1 MASPAAPGAAG
12 GPGALEAGGGYV
24 ALGGEERQDSGSKSR
39 YGSEF
44 LRSVRCGA
52 CTKYRRATL
61 GAWAGVF
68 LVVAFVG
75 PAVVDWRFRRGISTA
90 LDLSSPDGPSYA
102 AWLSS
107 DAGTVIAYDVYYFDV
122 TNADAVAYAGARPVV
137 VEKGPYA
144 YREKYAK
151 FDVDWKKGGK
161 DVEYFE
167 RDWYEFDPSRSCD
180 GCRET
185 DTVTTADVVVAS
197 LGEAVDGLGAGD
209 ATTAAVAKYAL
220 KLVLCQGQGRS
231 RASPFVTRTIK
242 DLHFGRWDDPT
253 LAALVG
259 AVDAVPSPLRDKV
272 PSFLTELTTY
282 VPGFQTNYTSDDLTR
297 RLCGAKDRVDAGVR
311 KAGANVEERLAVEL
325 LEALGVEERVDVR
338 LRVGVQEAA
347 HEGRVHVAA
356 ARDEHGPQ
364 ADLVAEDAVE
374 GLALRQVLHEPHE
387 ALRLLL
393 VAQAHAARDEVPLG
407 HVRLLQRPPRARHD
421 VRADR
426 RQQHA
431 DLGVRVELAEAGR
444 VGLAEGEREPG
455 PVHHRE
461 LLGLEEGRAVLRRA
475 RRAGPREDAEVE
487 VDHGQ
492 GLLPREVLVD
502 LEHVPVDAEHEV
514 RPRAALVV
522 LVEPRVR
529 LGRELAEAA
538 ARVEVAP
545 ARQVHDDGRLARRL
559 AVLGAE
565 GAAADDV
572 HAHALLHLEAPHER
586 LGVDA
591 VAAEGE
597 GVVLEREHEDVDA
610 HDSGAGVGTGSDSGA
625 GSFHM
630 VLLQ

>member
-1 MASPAAPGAAG
+1 MLVDATGARDGPAAGVGGRVNFAVKGFNLDSEASTTSFEACSILAVNEVFLQSTMASPAALGAAG

-151 FDVDWKKGGK
+151 FDVDWRSGGK

-209 ATTAAVAKYAL
+209 ATTVAVAKYAL

-231 RASPFVTRTIK
+231 RASPFVTRAIK

-253 LAALVG
+253 LAALVT

-311 KAGANVEERLAVEL
+311 KAGAK
-325 LEALGVEERVDVR
+325 
-338 LRVGVQEAA
+338 
-347 HEGRVHVAA
+347 
-356 ARDEHGPQ
+356 
-364 ADLVAEDAVE
+364 
-374 GLALRQVLHEPHE
+374 ALRYGRYE
-387 ALRLLL
+387 
-393 VAQAHAARDEVPLG
+393 
-407 HVRLLQRPPRARHD
+407 
-421 VRADR
+421 R
-426 RQQHA
+426 R
-431 DLGVRVELAEAGR
+431 R
-444 VGLAEGEREPG
+444 
-455 PVHHRE
+455 
-461 LLGLEEGRAVLRRA
+461 
-475 RRAGPREDAEVE
+475 
-487 VDHGQ
+487 
-492 GLLPREVLVD
+492 
-502 LEHVPVDAEHEV
+502 
-514 RPRAALVV
+514 LVV
-522 LVEPRVR
+522 ATPAPRV
-529 LGRELAEAA
+529 LPGGR
-538 ARVEVAP
+538 P
-545 ARQVHDDGRLARRL
+545 IN
-559 AVLGAE
+559 
-565 GAAADDV
+565 
-572 HAHALLHLEAPHER
+572 
-586 LGVDA
+586 
-591 VAAEGE
+591 
-597 GVVLEREHEDVDA
+597 
-610 HDSGAGVGTGSDSGA
+610 
-625 GSFHM
+625 
-630 VLLQ
+630 